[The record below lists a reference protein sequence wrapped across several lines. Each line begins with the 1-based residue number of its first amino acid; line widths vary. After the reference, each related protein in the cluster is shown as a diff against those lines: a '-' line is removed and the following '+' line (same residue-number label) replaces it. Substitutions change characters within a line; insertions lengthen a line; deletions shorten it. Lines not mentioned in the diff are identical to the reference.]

1 MKIPSVSS
9 VVVSLRNFLAGKK
22 TYIMSAAIIAYSL
35 GIKYHWWNSDVEI
48 WGVLGSGA
56 AITLRLAITRMLKQF
71 LDDMTVASATPP
83 K

>member
-1 MKIPSVSS
+1 MKFSRLTYHLSR
-9 VVVSLRNFLAGKK
+9 LRSFLAGKK

-71 LDDMTVASATPP
+71 LDDMTIASATPP